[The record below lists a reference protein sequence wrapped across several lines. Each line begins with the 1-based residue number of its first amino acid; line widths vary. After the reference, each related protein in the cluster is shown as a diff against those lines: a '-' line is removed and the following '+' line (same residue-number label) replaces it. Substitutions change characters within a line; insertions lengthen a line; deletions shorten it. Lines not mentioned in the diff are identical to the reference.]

1 MCWYFIVFV
10 FFLFAQAWRSGIIM
24 TERGYVYG

>member
-1 MCWYFIVFV
+1 MLVLYSVCLFS
-10 FFLFAQAWRSGIIM
+10 FAQAWRSGIIM